1 MCWDADASLAAWG
14 FNRPLIVGGILSL
27 MLATIKDAPTDVLAP
42 DVVSILTMLGVVLA
56 SAIVLHLVLGWMLGR
71 MGRMTKGK
79 MRWGGIMAGALR
91 LPVGLAIWLLAA
103 TFVIEHGA
111 ALWAHFSMSDDNI
124 AADVEHLVRE
134 VLPDIRIIIG
144 VFCGTLFVSRVVR
157 RTQSMIERQ
166 ATDTGAEMDMTAL
179 QALFGIGVVIVWI
192 MGIIVGMQSLGM
204 NMSAILTIGGIG
216 SAAFAF
222 ASKDV
227 IANFFGGIMVL
238 FNRPFRV
245 GDWVVVNG
253 VEGGIERIGLYATYI
268 RTGDKRLV
276 YVPNSVFVSGVIE
289 NTSARTSRRLSETI
303 GVRYDDFDAVEPIIG
318 DLAALFEGDD
328 AIDHDQAVRVTFG
341 GYGDSTI
348 DISILAFTSTTSIA
362 EYAKIRERLML
373 EVGRIVHK
381 HGADFAFPTMTVDMP
396 AGSK

>member
-1 MCWDADASLAAWG
+1 MLGCGCKPRGLGVYS
-14 FNRPLIVGGILSL
+14 PVIVGGMLSL
-27 MLATIKDAPTDVLAP
+27 MLATIKDASTDVLAP
-42 DVVSILTMLGVVLA
+42 DVVSILTMLGVVLV
-56 SAIVLHLVLGWMLGR
+56 SAIVLHLVLGWMLSR

-79 MRWGGIMAGALR
+79 MRWGGVVAAALR
-91 LPVGLAIWLLAA
+91 LPIGLAIWLLAA

-111 ALWAHFSMSDDNI
+111 ALWAHFSKSDVNI
-124 AADVEHLVRE
+124 ATDVEHLVRE

-157 RTQSMIERQ
+157 RTQSMIELQ

-245 GDWVVVNG
+245 GDWVVVKG

-328 AIDHDQAVRVTFG
+328 AIDHGQAVRVTFG

-373 EVGRIVHK
+373 EVGRIVQK

>member
-1 MCWDADASLAAWG
+1 MLGCGCKPRGLG
-14 FNRPLIVGGILSL
+14 VYRPLIVGGILSL

-42 DVVSILTMLGVVLA
+42 DVVSILTMLGVVLV

-111 ALWAHFSMSDDNI
+111 ALWAHISMSDDNI

-328 AIDHDQAVRVTFG
+328 AIDHGQAVRVTFG

>member
-1 MCWDADASLAAWG
+1 VWWDEDANLKASRVH
-14 FNRPLIVGGILSL
+14 NRIILRGILSP
-27 MLATIKDAPTDVLAP
+27 MLATIKNAPTDALPP
-42 DVVSILTMLGVVLA
+42 DVVSILTMLGVVLV
-56 SAIVLHLVLGWMLGR
+56 SAIVLHVVFGWILSR
-71 MGRMTKGK
+71 MARMTKGN
-79 MRWGGIMAGALR
+79 MRWGGIVAGALR
-91 LPVGLAIWLLAA
+91 MPIGLAIWLLAA
-103 TFVIEHGA
+103 TFVIGHGV
-111 ALWAHFSMSDDNI
+111 ALWSHFSQSNENI
-124 AADVEHLVRE
+124 AADLDHFVQE

-166 ATDTGAEMDMTAL
+166 AADVGAEMDMTAL

-222 ASKDV
+222 AAKDV

-245 GDWVVVNG
+245 GDWVVVKG
-253 VEGGIERIGLYATYI
+253 IEGGIERIGLYATYI

-276 YVPNSVFVSGVIE
+276 YVPNSIFVSGVIE
-289 NTSARTSRRLSETI
+289 NTSKRTSRRLSETI
-303 GVRYDDFDAVEPIIG
+303 GVRYDDFDAVERIIG
-318 DLAALFEGDD
+318 DLGTLFEGDD
-328 AIDHDQAVRVTFG
+328 AINHNQPVRVTFG
-341 GYGDSTI
+341 GYGDSAI
-348 DISILAFTSTTSIA
+348 DISILAFTHTTSIA
-362 EYAKIRERLML
+362 EYVKIRERLML
-373 EVGRIVHK
+373 EVGRIVQK

-396 AGSK
+396 AAST

>member
-1 MCWDADASLAAWG
+1 MLG
-14 FNRPLIVGGILSL
+14 FGCKPRGSGVYRPLIVGGILSL

-79 MRWGGIMAGALR
+79 MRWGGVVAAALR
-91 LPVGLAIWLLAA
+91 LPIGLAIWLLAA

-111 ALWAHFSMSDDNI
+111 ALWAHFSKGDVNI
-124 AADVEHLVRE
+124 ATDVEHLVRE

-245 GDWVVVNG
+245 GDWVVVKG

-328 AIDHDQAVRVTFG
+328 AIDHGQAVRVTFG

-373 EVGRIVHK
+373 EAGRIVQK